1 MNLETSPTGLT
12 ITAEIVGA
20 DIDNPYGDGSG
31 VVNIKATANNAI
43 TYKFIYNG
51 QETVAPSGNLPY
63 NFGKEG
69 INKYAITAV
78 ANGRAGVSS
87 VQLLNLRY
95 WYCIRHRLS

>member
-1 MNLETSPTGLT
+1 LT

-69 INKYAITAV
+69 IN
-78 ANGRAGVSS
+78 NMR
-87 VQLLNLRY
+87 
-95 WYCIRHRLS
+95 